1 MAHVRKEGKGGTEKK
16 QTNDESSCLIICED
30 NGDKKN
36 QSAMKIRIIEIMTI
50 FVEWMMSFEIKEGLM
65 VVCRGTRL

>member
-1 MAHVRKEGKGGTEKK
+1 
-16 QTNDESSCLIICED
+16 
-30 NGDKKN
+30 
-36 QSAMKIRIIEIMTI
+36 MKIRIIEIITI